1 LEISSSG
8 VQAPVDVSTCTTATT
23 FGLQLFTALAT
34 VAGVD
39 VSELLGVNG
48 RFDGISLLFL
58 YRFGGFR
65 IPIDFEPGAC
75 SEYKSEPS
83 VSTR

>member
-8 VQAPVDVSTCTTATT
+8 VQAPAEVSACTTATT
-23 FGLQLFTALAT
+23 FGLQPFTALAT

-39 VSELLGVNG
+39 VSEILGVNG
-48 RFDGISLLFL
+48 RHEGISLLFL
-58 YRFGGFR
+58 DCCGGFR

-75 SEYKSEPS
+75 LEYKRERS